1 MEIYVAGYPLR
12 SSLTISGN
20 AVINKKYKNHFTT
33 YADLFE
39 YSSGSPVFLKQNN
52 QLIGFVKGSGEN
64 DFVETEDKEQ
74 QQTNVIESSKS
85 NGKKILFIR

>member
-1 MEIYVAGYPLR
+1 M
-12 SSLTISGN
+12 
-20 AVINKKYKNHFTT
+20 INKKYKNHFTT